1 VWRFS
6 HSETQLPLD
15 PTFKVKQKSKNTR
28 RHRNTVTT
36 RISAS
41 SNINQQEPLKITNMA
56 SLDPHVAKV
65 LDRQQPTDSDD
76 EDALIAELEDEESHS
91 AAFAAMREQR
101 LQQLH
106 AELNRAKIQK
116 EASFGTYQ
124 EIKDEKQLMEIT
136 TGSKYCV
143 VHFMKPDFNR
153 CRIMDEKLKPIAE
166 KHYETRILSINVE
179 NAAFLVVKLGIQVL
193 PCVISFIDGVG
204 VDRIIG
210 FEGLGTKPDTF
221 KLAQLEDRLLACGVL
236 ARAKITEGD
245 ERMRVKQARA
255 EADYDDDEWD

>member
-1 VWRFS
+1 
-6 HSETQLPLD
+6 
-15 PTFKVKQKSKNTR
+15 
-28 RHRNTVTT
+28 
-36 RISAS
+36 
-41 SNINQQEPLKITNMA
+41 MA
-56 SLDPHVAKV
+56 SLDAHVARV

-76 EDALIAELEDEESHS
+76 EDALIAELEDDESET
-91 AAFAAMREQR
+91 AAFTAMREQR
-101 LQQLH
+101 IQQLH

-116 EASFGTYQ
+116 EASYGTYQ
-124 EIKDEKQLMEIT
+124 EIKDEKLLLEVT
-136 TGSKYCV
+136 TSSKYSI

-166 KHYETRILSINVE
+166 KHYETRIVSINVE

-236 ARAKITEGD
+236 TRAKITEGD
-245 ERMRVKQARA
+245 ERIRKQEVRA
-255 EADYDDDEWD
+255 AADYDDDEWD

>member
-1 VWRFS
+1 VWRYS
-6 HSETQLPLD
+6 HNETQLPLD
-15 PTFKVKQKSKNTR
+15 STFKVKHPKQKSKNADHPQLLYQYLRTQK
-28 RHRNTVTT
+28 T
-36 RISAS
+36 
-41 SNINQQEPLKITNMA
+41 NQKEPLNITTMA

-76 EDALIAELEDEESHS
+76 EDALIAELEDDESHS

-136 TGSKYCV
+136 TGV

-166 KHYETRILSINVE
+166 KHYETRVLSINVE

-255 EADYDDDEWD
+255 EADYDDDEWE

>member
-1 VWRFS
+1 LQ
-6 HSETQLPLD
+6 TQK
-15 PTFKVKQKSKNTR
+15 TNQK
-28 RHRNTVTT
+28 
-36 RISAS
+36 
-41 SNINQQEPLKITNMA
+41 EPLNITTMA

-76 EDALIAELEDEESHS
+76 EDALIAELEDDESHS

-136 TGSKYCV
+136 TASKYCV

-166 KHYETRILSINVE
+166 KHYETRVLSINVE

-255 EADYDDDEWD
+255 ETDYDDDEWE